1 MQKLFS
7 NTKFGD
13 LCKIGFGSIYRHA
26 DRYGLT
32 VAFDHIGDAVQ
43 EGLTECLEDGVL
55 TREDLEGTRIDRVE
69 DQKMREISRRTVN
82 AYRRLIHRTNEEEI
96 LSYILD
102 DGEERDYLIQGTYPA
117 ADSELILEDMWATL
131 EDLCIGSSAGSYQ
144 IMEMQIKG
152 MSQKEIALEL
162 GLARKTVARRIEYL
176 QDHLT
181 TGLVQEV
188 FYPVPDRHRHSKAQ
202 KMTTGRNDPIPEYP
216 VREYRYSE
224 AVLRIL
230 EIYREHGISLQ

>member
-13 LCKIGFGSIYRHA
+13 LCKIGFGAIYRHA

-43 EGLTECLEDGVL
+43 EGLTECLEEGVL
-55 TREDLEGTRIDRVE
+55 TREDLEGERVRIE
-69 DQKMREISRRTVN
+69 DHKMHEIARRTVN
-82 AYRRLIHRTNEEEI
+82 SYRRLIHRVNSEEI
-96 LSYILD
+96 LSYILE

-144 IMEMQIKG
+144 IMEMQVKG
-152 MSQKEIALEL
+152 MTQQEIAREL
-162 GLARKTVARRIEYL
+162 RIARKTVARRIEYL
-176 QDHLT
+176 QDHIT
-181 TGLVQEV
+181 TGLVQEAL
-188 FYPVPDRHRHSKAQ
+188 YPVPDRQVYRKAQ
-202 KMTTGRNDPIPEYP
+202 KMTTGKNDPLPEYP
-216 VREYRYSE
+216 ISEYRFSE
-224 AVLRIL
+224 AVLKIL
-230 EIYREHGISLQ
+230 EIYRAQGISL

>member
-1 MQKLFS
+1 MEKRLFS

-13 LCKIGFGSIYRHA
+13 LCKIGFGAIYRHA

-43 EGLTECLEDGVL
+43 ESLTECLEEGVL
-55 TREDLEGTRIDRVE
+55 TREDLEGERVERIE
-69 DQKMREISRRTVN
+69 DQKMREIARRAVN
-82 AYRRLIHRTNEEEI
+82 SYRRLIHHVDSEEI
-96 LSYILD
+96 LSYILE

-117 ADSELILEDMWATL
+117 ADSDLLLEDMRETL
-131 EDLCIGSSAGSYQ
+131 KDLCIGSSEGSYQ
-144 IMEMQIKG
+144 IIELQVKG
-152 MSQKEIALEL
+152 LSQKEIAREL
-162 GLARKTVARRIEYL
+162 RIARKTVARRIEYL

-202 KMTTGRNDPIPEYP
+202 KMTTGQHDPVPEYP
-216 VREYRYSE
+216 ISEYRFSE
-224 AVLRIL
+224 AVLKLL
-230 EIYREHGISLQ
+230 EIYREHGISL